1 MSKQSGFAVKQQ
13 LQRDED
19 MQKAWRAAQQ
29 FDMDTWQIALAR
41 YEKLDLGYQ
50 RIMEITE
57 LAEQVRVE
65 YRGAIEKGPERDVCR
80 HHLDEE
86 LKQIMGKKQDELIPF
101 EQRYPELKRDS
112 YEGRRRK

>member
-1 MSKQSGFAVKQQ
+1 
-13 LQRDED
+13 LQRGEELR
-19 MQKAWRAAQQ
+19 RAERATRQ
-29 FDMDTWQIALAR
+29 FEVDTWQIALAR
-41 YEKLDLGYQ
+41 YPKLDLGYQ

-112 YEGRRRK
+112 YEGRRRR